1 MSGSSTRNVPKP
13 FTKHASPALNV
24 LAHNFNFKAV
34 KLSFCKMT
42 IRLKVMAP
50 IQNIDHFLFRVSK
63 SVSAIQNLI
72 ALFIGPLKT
81 VTVAWGHCRM

>member
-1 MSGSSTRNVPKP
+1 MSGSSTWNVPKP
-13 FTKHASPALNV
+13 FTEHISLALNV

-34 KLSFCKMT
+34 KLSFYKMP

-63 SVSAIQNLI
+63 SVSAIQNLT

-81 VTVAWGHCRM
+81 VIVAWGHCRI